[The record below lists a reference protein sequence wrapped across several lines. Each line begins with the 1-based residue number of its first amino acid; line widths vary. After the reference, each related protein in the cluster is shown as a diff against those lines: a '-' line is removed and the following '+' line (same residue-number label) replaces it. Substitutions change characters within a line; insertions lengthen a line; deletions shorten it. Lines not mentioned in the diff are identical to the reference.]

1 MILKHFSLQFLH
13 SSARKLLIVQ
23 HGARGTRTRRER
35 ESYCSGI
42 PTFLVSVIAPTRP
55 TPRQQRLWPV
65 NWESSGGQSVACHCP
80 DQFFPFCKY
89 KAQSIENML
98 STQGRY
104 GLGKN
109 RYPGT
114 APLYMML
121 VTELF
126 KKDMILIIINNN
138 PIL

>member
-1 MILKHFSLQFLH
+1 
-13 SSARKLLIVQ
+13 
-23 HGARGTRTRRER
+23 
-35 ESYCSGI
+35 
-42 PTFLVSVIAPTRP
+42 
-55 TPRQQRLWPV
+55 
-65 NWESSGGQSVACHCP
+65 
-80 DQFFPFCKY
+80 
-89 KAQSIENML
+89 ML